1 MSLQI
6 VAATLADTGNDAG
19 NPLTQKV
26 SVDCAALILTGT
38 GILGAAAS
46 NAIIVLVLRLI
57 GFAAAGVVK
66 GSFAA
71 WWQSTMPLVSA
82 GSIFAKL
89 TSIAM
94 SAGGAGAAGTTIGG
108 VVGVSGGAAALTWT
122 PLANICKRVD
132 EEVAQGSVAGATLQ
146 ANTKAV
152 QALLSSADNVGKTA
166 KEVYDTAPLPVK
178 AAAEQVGE
186 SINKALAASAE
197 AAGYAYDAVASK
209 AVDAAEAAKPALDK
223 AAQAVAD
230 AAEAAKPAL
239 DKAAR
244 AVADAAEAAKPALD
258 KAARA
263 TAGAAASSAD
273 VMSKAQ
279 DAVASKVAEAAAA
292 AKPVVNDKI
301 KEVSEAAKHFFDG
314 LPRWLRSRL

>member
-244 AVADAAEAAKPALD
+244 A
-258 KAARA
+258 

>member
-108 VVGVSGGAAALTWT
+108 IVGVSGGAAALTWT

-209 AVDAAEAAKPALDK
+209 AVDVAEAAKPALNK
-223 AAQAVAD
+223 AAQ
-230 AAEAAKPAL
+230 
-239 DKAAR
+239 

>member
-1 MSLQI
+1 MSLEI

-19 NPLTQKV
+19 SDPLTQRV

-108 VVGVSGGAAALTWT
+108 IVGVSGGAAALTWT

-152 QALLSSADNVGKTA
+152 QALLSSADNMGKTA
-166 KEVYDTAPLPVK
+166 KEVYDTAPPPVK

-209 AVDAAEAAKPALDK
+209 AVDVAEAAKPALNK
-223 AAQAVAD
+223 AAQ
-230 AAEAAKPAL
+230 
-239 DKAAR
+239 

-301 KEVSEAAKHFFDG
+301 KEVSEAAKHFFYG